1 MYRTGT
7 WRQEEEEGGHAV
19 KHGGTARHEDRMTEG
34 QSKASGE
41 NDSGT
46 QIKRHEG
53 RQATER
59 AQDTEAEGRKD
70 GR

>member
-1 MYRTGT
+1 M
-7 WRQEEEEGGHAV
+7 
-19 KHGGTARHEDRMTEG
+19 GGTARHKDKMTEG

-53 RQATER
+53 RRETER
-59 AQDTEAEGRKD
+59 AQDREAVDRKD